1 MRLAHG
7 ISSCKDNFET
17 ADERAVVEI
26 LPTTKKA
33 FRKHLNEKANRKR
46 NSGKKRLEKNNNRK
60 HQSIYWGSVLKSGF
74 ETKR

>member
-1 MRLAHG
+1 MRLALG
-7 ISSCKDNFET
+7 ISSSTDKFEPV
-17 ADERAVVEI
+17 DEDAVVEI

-33 FRKHLNEKANRKR
+33 FRKHLIEKANQKR
-46 NSGKKRLEKNNNRK
+46 NPEKKKLKKKNNRK